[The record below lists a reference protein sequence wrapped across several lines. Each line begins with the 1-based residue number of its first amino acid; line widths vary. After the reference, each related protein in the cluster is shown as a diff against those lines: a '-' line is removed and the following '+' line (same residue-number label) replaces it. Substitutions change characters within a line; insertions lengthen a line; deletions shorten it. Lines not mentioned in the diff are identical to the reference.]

1 MMHDRPPRWPLVLAL
16 SLMLVL
22 PACRSGS
29 ATPTAT
35 AGATPTRRATPGSPT
50 LRGTVVVPR
59 PAGTVRPTTGAPQL
73 GIAPVEGT
81 LLVDQAV
88 GLLLDYSLNRPT
100 SADLYQAAYD
110 GALRAIARGGLLVN
124 REPLPLGGDRGDDAP
139 TFRTAYRALA
149 ELVRADIDQ
158 TTLAYAAIR
167 AAVDRADQCQT
178 YFLDPAGFRQ
188 AREGQPAADGN
199 GGIGVTLGSGGDGVV
214 VGAVYADSPAAR
226 AGLLPGDRVLAVDGS
241 AVANRDA
248 EMVVALLRGAIG
260 TTVQL
265 TIQRPG
271 EGAPRTVSV
280 TRAAVRPPAFTATIV
295 ARPGG
300 QMVALVQ
307 LADVSVE
314 DLPSLRAAL
323 AGLAGRNPRG
333 WVLDLRGTSVGP
345 LDLLPQL
352 GSLFVPQDQ
361 PLGYVVA
368 AGREET
374 AIAPDRSSPVAPVA
388 PLAVLIDS
396 GTTLLGEALAAAA
409 RDSAAARLFGE
420 PTAGCV
426 ATSALYPLTDD
437 SGLRITLDPLLSPQ
451 HRPLHGTGQ
460 RPDETILPDPTGA
473 TDPVLAAA
481 LRWLSAR

>member
-1 MMHDRPPRWPLVLAL
+1 MHDRPPRWPLVLAL

-35 AGATPTRRATPGSPT
+35 VGATPTRRATPGSPT

-59 PAGTVRPTTGAPQL
+59 PTGAARPTEGTPQP
-73 GIAPVEGT
+73 GISPVEGT

-110 GALRAIARGGLLVN
+110 GALRAVARGGLLVN
-124 REPLPLGGDRGDDAP
+124 REPLLLDGDRGDDAP

-178 YFLDPAGFRQ
+178 FFLDPAEFHQ
-188 AREGQPAADGN
+188 AREGQPADDGY
-199 GGIGVTLGSGGDGVV
+199 GGIGVTLGGGGDGVAI
-214 VGAVYADSPAAR
+214 GAVYADSPAAR

-241 AVANRDA
+241 AVANWDA
-248 EMVVALLRGAIG
+248 EIVAALLRGAVG
-260 TTVQL
+260 TAVQL

-271 EGAPRTVSV
+271 DGAPRTV
-280 TRAAVRPPAFTATIV
+280 TLARAAVQPPAFTATLV
-295 ARPGG
+295 AGPSG
-300 QMVALVQ
+300 QAVALVQ
-307 LADVSVE
+307 LADMSAA
-314 DLPSLRAAL
+314 DIPPLRDAISA
-323 AGLAGRNPRG
+323 LAGRNPQG
-333 WVLDLRGTSVGP
+333 WVLDLRGASVGP
-345 LDLLPQL
+345 LELLPQL
-352 GSLFVPQDQ
+352 GPPFVPQDQ
-361 PLGYVVA
+361 SMGYVVA
-368 AGREET
+368 GGREET

-426 ATSALYPLTDD
+426 ATSALYPLTDG

-481 LRWLSAR
+481 LRWLTAR

>member
-1 MMHDRPPRWPLVLAL
+1 MKHDRPPRWPLVLAL
-16 SLMLVL
+16 SLLLVL

-59 PAGTVRPTTGAPQL
+59 PAGTVRPTTGTPQP
-73 GIAPVEGT
+73 GISPVEGT

-124 REPLPLGGDRGDDAP
+124 REPLPLDGDRGDDAP
-139 TFRTAYRALA
+139 IFRTAYRALA

-178 YFLDPAGFRQ
+178 FFLDPAEFRQ
-188 AREGQPAADGN
+188 AREGQPADDGY
-199 GGIGVTLGSGGDGVV
+199 GGIGVTLGSGGDGTAI
-214 VGAVYADSPAAR
+214 GAVYADSPAAR

-241 AVANRDA
+241 DVTARDA
-248 EMVVALLRGAIG
+248 KVVAALLRGAVG
-260 TTVQL
+260 TPVQL

-271 EGAPRTVSV
+271 EGAPRTL
-280 TRAAVRPPAFTATIV
+280 TLARAAVRPPAFTATLV
-295 ARPGG
+295 AGPGG
-300 QMVALVQ
+300 QAVALIQ
-307 LADVSVE
+307 LSDLFVA

-323 AGLAGRNPRG
+323 AGLAERNLQG
-333 WVLDLRGTSVGP
+333 WVLDLRGASVGS

-352 GSLFVPQDQ
+352 GSLFVPQNQ

-368 AGREET
+368 NGREAT
-374 AIAPDRSSPVAPVA
+374 AIVPDHSSPVAPVV
-388 PLAVLIDS
+388 PFAVLIDS
-396 GTTLLGEALAAAA
+396 GTILLSEALAAAA
-409 RDSAAARLFGE
+409 QDSAAARLFGE

-426 ATSALYPLTDD
+426 ATSTLYPLTDG

-451 HRPLHGTGQ
+451 RRPLHGTGQ

-481 LRWLSAR
+481 LRWLAGR